1 MSTQKI
7 LNGKTIIL
15 GVTGSIAAYKAVVLL
30 RLFKKAGATVK
41 VVTTASVDHFVGEL
55 TWSSLSG
62 QPVFNGLW
70 EEGWSEHVELGTTAD
85 LMVVAPA
92 TANTLAKFAHGL
104 CDNALTAV
112 YLAARCPV
120 IVAPAMDADMYIHPR
135 TAANLTQLESD
146 GVTVLPVGQG
156 FLASGL
162 EGPGRMMEPEEIFEA
177 VTRHFSTGPLTG
189 KKVLITA
196 GPTREDIDPVR
207 YITNHSSGKMGYALA
222 ETARD
227 LGAEVTLVTGPV
239 RLQPPS
245 GMKVMPVGS
254 AEEMFEAVTTDSAQ
268 QDIIIKAA
276 AVADYTPANP
286 ADQKVKKKDGELSIE
301 LKRTKDILKFLGAH
315 KPAQQILVGFALET
329 NNALENARN
338 KLNRKQLD
346 LIVLNTLEDQGA
358 GFGHDTNVVTLIDKL
373 GGENRLPRQ
382 SKQDV
387 AKAIFEYIQTVFL
400 NHNG

>member
-1 MSTQKI
+1 MLK
-7 LNGKTIIL
+7 GKTIIL

-30 RLFKKAGATVK
+30 RLFKKAGANVK

-62 QPVFNGLW
+62 QPVFSGLW

-92 TANTLAKFAHGL
+92 TANTLAKFSHGL

-135 TAANLTQLESD
+135 TTANISQLETD

-162 EGPGRMMEPEEIFEA
+162 EGPGRMMEPEEIFET
-177 VTRHFSTGPLTG
+177 VNRYFTNGPLTG
-189 KKVLITA
+189 KKVLVTA
-196 GPTREDIDPVR
+196 GPTRESIDPVR

-227 LGAEVTLVTGPV
+227 LGAEVTLVSGPV
-239 RLQPPS
+239 RLEAPRGIQ
-245 GMKVMPVGS
+245 VIQVGS
-254 AEEMFEAVTTDSAQ
+254 AGEMFDAVTAESDQ

-286 ADQKVKKKDGELSIE
+286 ADQKVKKKEGDLAIE
-301 LKRTKDILKFLGAH
+301 LMRTKDILKFLGEN
-315 KPAQQILVGFALET
+315 KPQQQILVGFALET
-329 NNALENARN
+329 NNALEHARN
-338 KLNRKQLD
+338 KLLRKHLD
-346 LIVLNTLEDQGA
+346 IIVLNTLEDQGA
-358 GFGHDTNVVTLIDKL
+358 GFGHDTNVVTIIDRM

-382 SKQDV
+382 SKKKV
-387 AKAIFEYIQTVFL
+387 ALAIFDYIQTVFL

>member
-1 MSTQKI
+1 MM

-30 RLFKKAGATVK
+30 RLFKKAGANVK
-41 VVTTASVDHFVGEL
+41 VVTTNSVDHFVGEL

-135 TAANLTQLESD
+135 TAANLAQLEAD
-146 GVTVLPVGQG
+146 DVQVLPVGQG

-177 VTRHFSTGPLTG
+177 VTRHFTTGPLTG

-227 LGAEVTLVTGPV
+227 LGADVTLVTGPV
-239 RLQPPS
+239 RFPPPS
-245 GMKVMPVGS
+245 GMKVVPVGS
-254 AEEMFEAVTTDSAQ
+254 AEEMFEAVTADSAQ

-286 ADQKVKKKDGELSIE
+286 ADQKVKKKEGELAIE
-301 LKRTKDILKFLGAH
+301 LKRTKDILKFLGTH

-329 NNALENARN
+329 NNALEHARN

-358 GFGHDTNVVTLIDKL
+358 GFGHDTNVVSLIDKL
-373 GGENRLPRQ
+373 GGENKLPRQ

>member
-1 MSTQKI
+1 MM

-30 RLFKKAGATVK
+30 RLFKKAGANVK
-41 VVTTASVDHFVGEL
+41 VVTTNSVDHFVGEL

-135 TAANLTQLESD
+135 TTANLAQLEAD
-146 GVTVLPVGQG
+146 DVQVLPVGQG

-177 VTRHFSTGPLTG
+177 VTRHFTTGPLTG

-227 LGAEVTLVTGPV
+227 LGADVTLVTGPV
-239 RLQPPS
+239 RFPPPS
-245 GMKVMPVGS
+245 GMKVVPVGS
-254 AEEMFEAVTTDSAQ
+254 AEEMFEAVTADSAQ

-286 ADQKVKKKDGELSIE
+286 ADQKVKKKEGELAIE
-301 LKRTKDILKFLGAH
+301 LKRTKDILKFLGTH

-329 NNALENARN
+329 NNALEHARN

-373 GGENRLPRQ
+373 GGENKLPRQ

>member
-1 MSTQKI
+1 MLK
-7 LNGKTIIL
+7 GKTIIL
-15 GVTGSIAAYKAVVLL
+15 GVTGSIAAYKAVILL

-41 VVTTASVDHFVGEL
+41 VVTTASVDHFVGDL

-85 LMVVAPA
+85 LMIVAPA

-135 TAANLTQLESD
+135 TAANLQQLEND

-162 EGPGRMMEPEEIFEA
+162 EGPGRMMEPEELFEA
-177 VTRHFSTGPLTG
+177 VTKHFIEGPLSG

-227 LGAEVTLVTGPV
+227 LGAEVTLVSGPV
-239 RLQPPS
+239 RLEAPS
-245 GMKVMPVGS
+245 GMTVVQVGS
-254 AEEMFEAVTTDSAQ
+254 AGEMFEAVTSGADR

-286 ADQKVKKKDGELSIE
+286 ANQKVKKKEGELAIE
-301 LKRTKDILKFLGAH
+301 LKRTKDILKYLGEH
-315 KPAQQILVGFALET
+315 KPTQQILVGFALET

-338 KLNRKQLD
+338 KLIRKQLD

-382 SKQDV
+382 SKKEV

>member
-1 MSTQKI
+1 MM

-30 RLFKKAGATVK
+30 RLFKKAGANVK
-41 VVTTASVDHFVGEL
+41 VVTTNSVDHFVGEL

-135 TAANLTQLESD
+135 TAANLAQLEAD
-146 GVTVLPVGQG
+146 DVQVLPVGQG

-177 VTRHFSTGPLTG
+177 VTRHFTTGPLTG

-227 LGAEVTLVTGPV
+227 LGADVTLVTGPV
-239 RLQPPS
+239 RFPPPS
-245 GMKVMPVGS
+245 GMKVVPVGS
-254 AEEMFEAVTTDSAQ
+254 AEEMFEAVTADSAQ

-286 ADQKVKKKDGELSIE
+286 ADQKVKKKEGELAIE
-301 LKRTKDILKFLGAH
+301 LKRTKDILKFLGTH

-329 NNALENARN
+329 NNALEHARN

-373 GGENRLPRQ
+373 GGENKLPRQ

>member
-1 MSTQKI
+1 MLK
-7 LNGKTIIL
+7 GKTIIL

-62 QPVFNGLW
+62 QPVFSGLW

-135 TAANLTQLESD
+135 TAANLDQLTTD

-177 VTRHFSTGPLTG
+177 VTKYFTTGPLSG

-222 ETARD
+222 EAARD
-227 LGAEVTLVTGPV
+227 MGAEVTLVSGPV
-239 RLQPPS
+239 RLKPPS
-245 GMKVMPVGS
+245 GMIVIQIGS
-254 AEEMFEAVTTDSAQ
+254 AEEMFEAVTANSTR

-286 ADQKVKKKDGELSIE
+286 ADQKVKKKEGELAIE
-301 LKRTKDILKFLGAH
+301 LRRTKDILKYLGEN
-315 KPAQQILVGFALET
+315 KPPQQILVGFALET
-329 NNALENARN
+329 NNALENAKN
-338 KLNRKQLD
+338 KLIRKHLE

-358 GFGHDTNVVTLIDKL
+358 GFGHDTNVVTLIDNL

-382 SKQDV
+382 SKKEV

>member
-1 MSTQKI
+1 MM

-30 RLFKKAGATVK
+30 RLFKKAGANVK

-55 TWSSLSG
+55 TWSSLSA

-135 TAANLTQLESD
+135 TAANLRQLETD
-146 GVTVLPVGQG
+146 GVQVLPVGQG

-207 YITNHSSGKMGYALA
+207 YITNHSSGKMGFALA

-227 LGAEVTLVTGPV
+227 LGADVTLVTGPV

-245 GMKVMPVGS
+245 GMNVVQVGS
-254 AEEMFEAVTTDSAQ
+254 AEEMFEAVTADSAQ

-276 AVADYTPANP
+276 AVADYTRANP
-286 ADQKVKKKDGELSIE
+286 ADQKVKKKEGELAIE

-315 KPAQQILVGFALET
+315 KPSQQILVGFALET
-329 NNALENARN
+329 NNALEHARN

-382 SKQDV
+382 SKQEV
-387 AKAIFEYIQTVFL
+387 ARAIFEYIQTVFL